1 MVAANSSC
9 SVTCSLPKGAFTLVS
24 LHVIVSG
31 RLWRAP
37 AGALSRS
44 PRASF
49 SSSDTLPPPHT
60 HNYLGKDVHRLAHQ
74 DKVFSAQACRVQQ
87 GKTDCTPPRT
97 SPPSVPCQGHS
108 QGTARILVPYEDDT
122 VCTVCV
128 AVLSAQPSSWCFRLL
143 LQTSALVAGKL
154 E

>member
-1 MVAANSSC
+1 MLCYLLSAQGSFHLDKPSC
-9 SVTCSLPKGAFTLVS
+9 HCVWATLES
-24 LHVIVSG
+24 CI
-31 RLWRAP
+31 W
-37 AGALSRS
+37 S
-44 PRASF
+44 PQ
-49 SSSDTLPPPHT
+49 PPPKSLFLLFKHPAASTHT
-60 HNYLGKDVHRLAHQ
+60 HLGKDAHRLAHQ

-87 GKTDCTPPRT
+87 GKADCTPPRT

-128 AVLSAQPSSWCFRLL
+128 AVLNAQPSSWCFRLL